1 MEYYMTLVT
10 LVTVL
15 IDMQFKLDATNA
27 GPNVLGQQNEQLK
40 EALGMLNYL
49 KKMCA
54 NVCIYADDVKE
65 TALELRSETL
75 DNLSYVVKGI
85 YYINCVDRAIAMNKE
100 ADKADEAPKYSP
112 DILSGLARG
121 AESAF
126 KNAMSQ
132 LETCFTKDIKKINP
146 NYINFIK
153 SMYLVAKMYKAG
165 MAYKHWYEIAND
177 LSASTAQV
185 EEAEKQKKLL
195 GSEMKESI
203 AKFEAIRIKATGVDE
218 WFANRF
224 EPSFNEF

>member
-1 MEYYMTLVT
+1 MTLVT
-10 LVTVL
+10 LVTVM

-27 GPNVLGQQNEQLK
+27 GPSVLGQQNDQLK
-40 EALGMLNYL
+40 EALGILNCL
-49 KKMCA
+49 KKLCT

-75 DNLSYVVKGI
+75 DNLSYIVKGI
-85 YYINCVDRAIAMNKE
+85 YYINCIDRAIAMNKE
-100 ADKADEAPKYSP
+100 AEKNDEALKYSP

-132 LETCFTKDIKKINP
+132 LETCFAQDLKKMNP
-146 NYINFIK
+146 SYIDFIK

-165 MAYKHWYEIAND
+165 MGYNYWYEISND
-177 LSASTAQV
+177 LSISNAKV

-195 GSEMKESI
+195 ANEMKDSI
-203 AKFEAIRIKATGVDE
+203 AKF
-218 WFANRF
+218 
-224 EPSFNEF
+224 